1 MNHPQPQI
9 LAIWRI
15 TLTLVTI
22 IPAFLVSLFL
32 RNGSGAWAVS
42 IGVLTL
48 AYLLTFLVYLPLLYK
63 KMSYSVSGERII
75 YITGVFYTRIVS
87 APVSGVQYISVL
99 QSVFEKMFGLASV
112 IATLAGGRIVISGL
126 KLADAESI
134 AKLLQAREI

>member
-15 TLTLVTI
+15 ILTLVTV

-32 RNGSGAWAVS
+32 RSGSTAWAVS
-42 IGVLTL
+42 ISVLAL
-48 AYLLTFLVYLPLLYK
+48 MYLVVFLVYLPLLYK
-63 KMSYSVSGERII
+63 KMSYSVSEERIL
-75 YITGVFYTRIVS
+75 YITGVFYTRVMS
-87 APVSGVQYISVL
+87 APVSGVQYVSVF
-99 QSVFEKMFGLASV
+99 QSVFGKIFGLASV
-112 IATLAGGRIVISGL
+112 VATLAGGRIVISGL